1 MATGCEA
8 VVRVGRF
15 TVHVLAGG
23 AFRLDGGAMFGIVPK
38 PLWTRLVT
46 PDDANRVPLVG
57 RCLLVETGDA
67 AHPWVL
73 LETGPGDK
81 FSEKEQQIFAVAP
94 RPALRESLAAVG
106 VSPEAI
112 SDIILTHLHC
122 DHAGGLTRLDAAG
135 KPVPTFPNARV
146 HVRSRE
152 YTDARANVGLMTAS
166 YRPENLAPLDAR
178 EQWSLIDHLDEW
190 ELLPGLRTLSL
201 PGHTAGHQG
210 VLIADGGDTLLLP
223 GDVVPTR
230 HHVKPTHGM
239 AYDLDPLANVAS
251 KRRVLELAC
260 ERRTRVVL
268 GHDPHGG
275 LFRAERV
282 DDGERLIPLAPDSR

>member
-1 MATGCEA
+1 MASGCEA
-8 VVRVGRF
+8 VVRLGRF
-15 TVHVLAGG
+15 TVHVLNGG

-73 LETGPGDK
+73 VETGPGDK
-81 FSEKEQQIFAVAP
+81 FSEKEQRIFAVEP
-94 RPALRESLAAVG
+94 RAVLLESLAAVG
-106 VSPEAI
+106 VGPQAI

-122 DHAGGLTRLDAAG
+122 DHAGGLTRLNAAG
-135 KPVPTFPNARV
+135 ETVPAFPNARV
-146 HVRSRE
+146 HVRARE
-152 YTDARANVGLMTAS
+152 YADARANVGLMTAS
-166 YRPENLAPLDAR
+166 YRAENLAPLDAT
-178 EQWSLIDHLDEW
+178 EQWALIDHLDEW

-210 VLIADGGDTLLLP
+210 VLIEDGGECLLLP
-223 GDVVPTR
+223 GDVLPTR

-251 KRRVLELAC
+251 KRRVLELAH
-260 ERRTRVVL
+260 ERQARVVL
-268 GHDPHGG
+268 GHDPEGG
-275 LFRAERV
+275 LFRVERT
-282 DDGERLIPLAPDSR
+282 DETTALIPLDRDSR